1 MKTEIIKKGVVL
13 ICLLSVMSAFT
24 SCILFSNLK
33 MAAEEGK
40 ASVNGKQVT
49 AESLGDPKTDCLAY
63 GYVNVKGVH
72 MYVQMDSSQEALYVT
87 PLVMGNGS
95 FCFPPLAKNLS
106 FQLVRLR
113 YDNWFTNSITYYTPG
128 LGKQGTIAFTTQ
140 KAGLQFIGAYDFIV
154 KGTAFKGYS
163 ATLSPYPRSE
173 QSEYELKTLSKMKAQ
188 FKNTEWETLI
198 DKRIEEIQN
207 EKK

>member
-1 MKTEIIKKGVVL
+1 MKTEIIKKGAVL

-87 PLVMGNGS
+87 PLLMGSGS

-113 YDNWFTNSITYYTPG
+113 YDNWFTNSITYYRN
-128 LGKQGTIAFTTQ
+128 
-140 KAGLQFIGAYDFIV
+140 
-154 KGTAFKGYS
+154 S
-163 ATLSPYPRSE
+163 
-173 QSEYELKTLSKMKAQ
+173 
-188 FKNTEWETLI
+188 
-198 DKRIEEIQN
+198 
-207 EKK
+207 

>member
-1 MKTEIIKKGVVL
+1 MKTKILKKGAVL
-13 ICLLSVMSAFT
+13 ICLLGIIPVFT

-33 MAAEEGK
+33 MTAEEGK
-40 ASVNGKQVT
+40 ASVNGKKVT
-49 AESLGDPKTDCLAY
+49 VKSMGDPTTDCLVY
-63 GYVNVKGVH
+63 GYVNVRGVH
-72 MYVQMDSSQEALYVT
+72 MYVQMDSSKEALYVT
-87 PLVMGNGS
+87 PLLMGSGS
-95 FCFPPLAKNLS
+95 FCFAPLAKDLS

-140 KAGLQFIGAYDFIV
+140 KAGLQFIGAYNLTFQSH
-154 KGTAFKGYS
+154 TA
-163 ATLSPYPRSE
+163 TITPYPRSE
-173 QSEYELKTLSKMKAQ
+173 QSEYELKTLNKMKAR

-198 DKRIEEIQN
+198 DERIEEIQN

>member
-1 MKTEIIKKGVVL
+1 MKTKILKKGAVL
-13 ICLLSVMSAFT
+13 ICLLGIIPVFT

-33 MAAEEGK
+33 MTAEEGK

-49 AESLGDPKTDCLAY
+49 VQSMGDPKTDCLVY

-72 MYVQMDSSQEALYVT
+72 MYVQMDSSKEALYVT
-87 PLVMGNGS
+87 PLLMGSGS
-95 FCFPPLAKNLS
+95 FCFSPLAKDLS

-128 LGKQGTIAFTTQ
+128 LGKEGNIAFTTQ
-140 KAGLQFIGAYDFIV
+140 KAGLQFIGAYNFAV
-154 KGTAFKGYS
+154 KGTMMDGYS
-163 ATLSPYPRSE
+163 ATITPYPHNE
-173 QSEYELKTLSKMKAQ
+173 QSEYELKTLIKMKPQ
-188 FKNTEWETLI
+188 FKNTDWEALI
-198 DKRIEEIQN
+198 DKRIEEIKN

>member
-1 MKTEIIKKGVVL
+1 MKTEIIKKGAVL

-87 PLVMGNGS
+87 PLLMGSGS
-95 FCFPPLAKNLS
+95 FCFAPLAKDLS

-113 YDNWFTNSITYYTPG
+113 YDNWFTKSITYYTPG
-128 LGKQGTIAFTTQ
+128 LGKEGNIAFTTQ